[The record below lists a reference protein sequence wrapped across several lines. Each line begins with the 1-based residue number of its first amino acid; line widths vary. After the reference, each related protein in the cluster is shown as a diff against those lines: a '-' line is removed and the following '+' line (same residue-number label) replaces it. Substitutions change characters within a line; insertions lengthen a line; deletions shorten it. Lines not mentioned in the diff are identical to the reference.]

1 MKGKALLTAIL
12 LAASNFAWATAGG
25 GLDIDQVEKH
35 MDANN
40 WTQTQTERDYTFT
53 DYPIEKFAVDA
64 PKALVDTDQFKN
76 TNNGQV

>member
-25 GLDIDQVEKH
+25 GLDIDQVREH
-35 MDANN
+35 TDANN
-40 WTQTQTERDYTFT
+40 GAQTQTERDYIMTQGSI
-53 DYPIEKFAVDA
+53 DKFDVEA
-64 PKALVDTDQFKN
+64 PKTLVDTDQFKN